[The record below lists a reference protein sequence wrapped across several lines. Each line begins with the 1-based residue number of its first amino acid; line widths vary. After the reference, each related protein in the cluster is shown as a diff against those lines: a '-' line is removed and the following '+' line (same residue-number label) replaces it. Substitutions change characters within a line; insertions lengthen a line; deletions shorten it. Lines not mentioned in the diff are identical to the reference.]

1 MRRLKIRVPRIRVPV
16 PVLRILKNSL
26 GPVPPGTASITPLGG
41 AVLALQVVKLGVKAV
56 QTSHSLEPT
65 FSANFAHL

>member
-41 AVLALQVVKLGVKAV
+41 AVLALEASLGAIGL
-56 QTSHSLEPT
+56 SHAAFENSGT
-65 FSANFAHL
+65 AD